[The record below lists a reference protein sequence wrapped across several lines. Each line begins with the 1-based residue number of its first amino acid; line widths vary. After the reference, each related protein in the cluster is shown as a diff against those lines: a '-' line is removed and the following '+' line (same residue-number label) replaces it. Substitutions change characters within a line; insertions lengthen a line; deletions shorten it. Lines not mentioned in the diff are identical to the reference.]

1 VPFLGEG
8 LADAL
13 RTYAFHAGT
22 RYFNLAEDPVY
33 CPQVALGKAVEKAC
47 QSLKEDFKFL
57 YPLEAGIKEKIETI
71 AREMYGAA
79 GVSYS
84 AEAEAQIE
92 KYTKQGFSKLPIC
105 MAKTQYSFSDNPTL
119 KGSPSGSCPAVR
131 SGICERL
138 GAPLRASKHNLDD
151 SASP

>member
-1 VPFLGEG
+1 
-8 LADAL
+8 
-13 RTYAFHAGT
+13 
-22 RYFNLAEDPVY
+22 
-33 CPQVALGKAVEKAC
+33 
-47 QSLKEDFKFL
+47 LKEDFKFL

-119 KGSPSGSCPAVR
+119 KGAPSGSCPTVR
-131 SGICERL
+131 IGICK
-138 GAPLRASKHNLDD
+138 GTC
-151 SASP
+151 SASSKSTRFYFMFYFIFFSPACAASEGLYRSLFESRK